1 MDAMNVALLTLTALL
16 VGMFLPVMVQL
27 YLTLRQVRAELNDTK
42 ARLEPLLQKLDSAAN
57 VSTAIAMA
65 VTAGIRAY
73 RETNRE
79 ATTHDQ
85 P

>member
-27 YLTLRQVRAELNDTK
+27 YLTLRQVRAELTDTK
-42 ARLEPLLQKLDSAAN
+42 ARLEPLLEKLDGVAN

-73 RETNRE
+73 REARRE
-79 ATTHDQ
+79 AANHDQ

>member
-27 YLTLRQVRAELNDTK
+27 YLTLRQVRAELTDTK
-42 ARLEPLLQKLDSAAN
+42 ARLEPLLQKLDGVAN

-73 RETNRE
+73 REASRE
-79 ATTHDQ
+79 ATNHDQ